1 MKTKTLFAAVMALAI
16 GMVSCSNEPTSK
28 IPVYGW
34 QGEGENVTA
43 ESIQSDFQKWK
54 AHGLDGMCYN
64 AGGFNAERNMRV
76 PLRLLTRMAWSIMRG
91 FPVC

>member
-34 QGEGENVTA
+34 QGEGENVTV
-43 ESIQSDFQKWK
+43 ESIDSDFKKWQE
-54 AHGLDGMCYN
+54 HGLDGMCYN
-64 AGGFNAERNMRV
+64 AGGR
-76 PLRLLTRMAWSIMRG
+76 
-91 FPVC
+91 